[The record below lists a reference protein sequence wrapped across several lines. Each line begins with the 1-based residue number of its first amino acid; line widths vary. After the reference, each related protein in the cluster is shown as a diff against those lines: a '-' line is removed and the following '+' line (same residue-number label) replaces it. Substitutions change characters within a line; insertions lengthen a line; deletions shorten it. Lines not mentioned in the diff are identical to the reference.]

1 MLMIILITI
10 LWVNNGENEMKLLKK
25 LLDFLKNI
33 NKLDIDLEAI
43 KDAEKKEFKIPLFH
57 LYRG

>member
-1 MLMIILITI
+1 
-10 LWVNNGENEMKLLKK
+10 MKLLRK

-43 KDAEKKEFKIPLFH
+43 KEAEKKEFKIPLFH
-57 LYRG
+57 LYRR